1 MCDATSKNRETREE
15 RESRRRRRRAHA
27 SVCCFERENLKREMN
42 TKVCLSLCVLFF
54 IFSVLA

>member
-42 TKVCLSLCVLFF
+42 TKVCLSLCV
-54 IFSVLA
+54 SV